1 MFKWRHLIA
10 LAGVT
15 LGLLL
20 AGNITAS
27 ADQLFTTSQTETHT
41 QPLWVNGK
49 QEVDVSWNTPLFTN
63 EDVGKLDMG
72 DATLRAEVVSKS
84 NFALNGRVAGEAD
97 WHPGT
102 ITGPNHEQ
110 YDGYVLFKSSR
121 DLTTA
126 ATTML
131 YVRFG
136 QGANSAYNMQFAVL
150 FVNGTNANQTE
161 SWYSNSSLWVGIQHT
176 DTPAPSQP
184 EPPHVLPADPIA
196 TPEVL
201 PADAIQIPD
210 VGLIAPPSGTD
221 TGDISAPTGTD
232 TGAISAPSDTDT
244 GDISAPSGTD
254 TGDISAPSGT
264 DTGDIS
270 APSGVDTGD
279 ISAPTGTDTG
289 DISAPS
295 GTDTGDISAPSTPDT
310 GDITV
315 NGQTDGSQ
323 PDTQPATSLPKQAD
337 DEETDATQ
345 QPPVTDSD
353 GDDAQVGPTTDN
365 ETTVGPEQPV
375 AQTDDKSETAQSGD
389 GIPVADETVQSLGT
403 DTPATTV
410 TDALSNQAA
419 TLPETGMKRQSIL
432 TVVGLGML
440 ISLAGMILVKKIR

>member
-1 MFKWRHLIA
+1 M
-10 LAGVT
+10 
-15 LGLLL
+15 
-20 AGNITAS
+20 
-27 ADQLFTTSQTETHT
+27 
-41 QPLWVNGK
+41 
-49 QEVDVSWNTPLFTN
+49 
-63 EDVGKLDMG
+63 
-72 DATLRAEVVSKS
+72 
-84 NFALNGRVAGEAD
+84 
-97 WHPGT
+97 
-102 ITGPNHEQ
+102 
-110 YDGYVLFKSSR
+110 
-121 DLTTA
+121 
-126 ATTML
+126 
-131 YVRFG
+131 
-136 QGANSAYNMQFAVL
+136 L

-232 TGAISAPSDTDT
+232 TGDISAPSGVDT
-244 GDISAPSGTD
+244 GDISAPT
-254 TGDISAPSGT
+254 GT

-270 APSGVDTGD
+270 APSGVDTGE

-353 GDDAQVGPTTDN
+353 GDDAKVGPTTDN

-389 GIPVADETVQSLGT
+389 SIPVADETAQNLGT

-419 TLPETGMKRQSIL
+419 TLPEIGMKRQSIL

-440 ISLAGMILVKKIR
+440 ISLAGMILFKKIR

>member
-1 MFKWRHLIA
+1 MRRLASRNREKFGVFIMFKWRHLIA
-10 LAGVT
+10 VAGVT

-20 AGNITAS
+20 TGGITAS

-41 QPLWVNGK
+41 QPLWVNGE
-49 QEVDVSWNTPLFTN
+49 QAVNVSWNTPLFTN

-72 DATLRAEVVSKS
+72 DAALRAEVVSKS

-232 TGAISAPSDTDT
+232 TG
-244 GDISAPSGTD
+244 
-254 TGDISAPSGT
+254 
-264 DTGDIS
+264 
-270 APSGVDTGD
+270 D

-323 PDTQPATSLPKQAD
+323 PDTQPAASLPKQAD
-337 DEETDATQ
+337 DQETDATQ

-353 GDDAQVGPTTDN
+353 GDDAKVGPTTDN

-389 GIPVADETVQSLGT
+389 SIPVADETAQSLGT

-440 ISLAGMILVKKIR
+440 ISLAGMILFKKIR

>member
-10 LAGVT
+10 VAGVT

-20 AGNITAS
+20 TGGITAS

-41 QPLWVNGK
+41 QPLWVNGE
-49 QEVDVSWNTPLFTN
+49 QAVDVSWNTPLFTN

-72 DATLRAEVVSKS
+72 DAALRAEVVSKS

-176 DTPAPSQP
+176 DTPAPSQL

-232 TGAISAPSDTDT
+232 TGDISAPSGVDT
-244 GDISAPSGTD
+244 GDISAPTGT
-254 TGDISAPSGT
+254 
-264 DTGDIS
+264 
-270 APSGVDTGD
+270 DTGD

-323 PDTQPATSLPKQAD
+323 PDTQPAASLPKQAD
-337 DEETDATQ
+337 DQETDATQ

-353 GDDAQVGPTTDN
+353 GDDAKVGPTTDN

-389 GIPVADETVQSLGT
+389 SIPVADETAQSLGT

-440 ISLAGMILVKKIR
+440 ISLAGMILFKKIR

>member
-20 AGNITAS
+20 AGSITAS

-72 DATLRAEVVSKS
+72 DATLRAEVVSKA

-232 TGAISAPSDTDT
+232 TGAISAPS
-244 GDISAPSGTD
+244 GTD

-264 DTGDIS
+264 D
-270 APSGVDTGD
+270 A
-279 ISAPTGTDTG
+279 
-289 DISAPS
+289 
-295 GTDTGDISAPSTPDT
+295 GDISAPSTPDT

-389 GIPVADETVQSLGT
+389 GIPVADETTQNLGT

>member
-1 MFKWRHLIA
+1 MRRLASRNREKFGVFIMFKWRHLIA
-10 LAGVT
+10 VAGVT

-20 AGNITAS
+20 TGGITAS

-41 QPLWVNGK
+41 QPLWVNGE
-49 QEVDVSWNTPLFTN
+49 QAVDVSWNTPLFTN

-72 DATLRAEVVSKS
+72 DAALRAEVVSKS
-84 NFALNGRVAGEAD
+84 NFALNGRVAGEAN

-176 DTPAPSQP
+176 DTPAPSQL

-232 TGAISAPSDTDT
+232 TGDISAPSGVDT
-244 GDISAPSGTD
+244 GDISAPTGT
-254 TGDISAPSGT
+254 
-264 DTGDIS
+264 
-270 APSGVDTGD
+270 DTGD

-323 PDTQPATSLPKQAD
+323 PDTQPAASLPKQAD
-337 DEETDATQ
+337 DQETDATQ

-353 GDDAQVGPTTDN
+353 GDDAKVGPTTDN

-389 GIPVADETVQSLGT
+389 SIPVADETAQSLGT

-440 ISLAGMILVKKIR
+440 ISLAGMILFKKIR

>member
-270 APSGVDTGD
+270 APS
-279 ISAPTGTDTG
+279 
-289 DISAPS
+289 
-295 GTDTGDISAPSTPDT
+295 TPDT

-323 PDTQPATSLPKQAD
+323 PDTQPATSLPKQVD

-353 GDDAQVGPTTDN
+353 VDDAQVGPTADN

-389 GIPVADETVQSLGT
+389 GIPVADETTQNLGT

-440 ISLAGMILVKKIR
+440 ISLAGMILFKKIR

>member
-1 MFKWRHLIA
+1 MRRLASRNREKFGVFIMFKWRHLIA

-20 AGNITAS
+20 AGSITAS

-72 DATLRAEVVSKS
+72 DATLRAEVVSKA

-210 VGLIAPPSGTD
+210 VGLIAPPSDTD

-232 TGAISAPSDTDT
+232 TGAISAPS
-244 GDISAPSGTD
+244 
-254 TGDISAPSGT
+254 
-264 DTGDIS
+264 
-270 APSGVDTGD
+270 GV
-279 ISAPTGTDTG
+279 
-289 DISAPS
+289 
-295 GTDTGDISAPSTPDT
+295 DTGDISAPSTPDT

-323 PDTQPATSLPKQAD
+323 PDTHPATSLPKQAD

-389 GIPVADETVQSLGT
+389 GIPVADETTQNLGT

>member
-10 LAGVT
+10 VAGVT

-20 AGNITAS
+20 TGGITAS

-41 QPLWVNGK
+41 QPLWVNGE
-49 QEVDVSWNTPLFTN
+49 QAVDVSWNTPLFTN

-72 DATLRAEVVSKS
+72 DAALRAEVVSKS

-210 VGLIAPPSGTD
+210 VGLIAPPTGTD

-232 TGAISAPSDTDT
+232 I
-244 GDISAPSGTD
+244 
-254 TGDISAPSGT
+254 
-264 DTGDIS
+264 GDIS

-353 GDDAQVGPTTDN
+353 GDDAKIGPTTDN
-365 ETTVGPEQPV
+365 ETTVGPEQPA

-389 GIPVADETVQSLGT
+389 GIPVADETAQNLGT

-440 ISLAGMILVKKIR
+440 ISLAGMILFKKIR

>member
-1 MFKWRHLIA
+1 MRRLASRNREKFGVFIMFKWRHLIA

-244 GDISAPSGTD
+244 GDISAPS
-254 TGDISAPSGT
+254 
-264 DTGDIS
+264 
-270 APSGVDTGD
+270 
-279 ISAPTGTDTG
+279 
-289 DISAPS
+289 
-295 GTDTGDISAPSTPDT
+295 TPDT

-353 GDDAQVGPTTDN
+353 GDDAKIGPTTDN
-365 ETTVGPEQPV
+365 ETTVGPEQPA

-440 ISLAGMILVKKIR
+440 ISLAGMILVKKIW

>member
-1 MFKWRHLIA
+1 MLKWRRLIA
-10 LAGVT
+10 LAGVA
-15 LGLLL
+15 LGLLMT
-20 AGNITAS
+20 GGITAS

-41 QPLWVNGK
+41 QPLWVNGE
-49 QEVDVSWNTPLFTN
+49 QAVDVSWNTPLFTN
-63 EDVGKLDMG
+63 GDVGKLDMG
-72 DATLRAEVVSKS
+72 DAALRAEVVSKS
-84 NFALNGRVAGEAD
+84 NFALNGRVAGETD

-176 DTPAPSQP
+176 DTPAPSEP
-184 EPPHVLPADPIA
+184 EPPHVLPAAPIA

-221 TGDISAPTGTD
+221 TGNIG
-232 TGAISAPSDTDT
+232 
-244 GDISAPSGTD
+244 APSGVD
-254 TGDISAPSGT
+254 TGGISAPSGT

-270 APSGVDTGD
+270 APSGVDTGN
-279 ISAPTGTDTG
+279 ISAPSGTDTG

-295 GTDTGDISAPSTPDT
+295 GVDTGDISAPSTPDT

-323 PDTQPATSLPKQAD
+323 PDTQPAASLPKQAD
-337 DEETDATQ
+337 DQDTDATQ

-353 GDDAQVGPTTDN
+353 VDDAKVGPTTDN
-365 ETTVGPEQPV
+365 ETTVGPEQP
-375 AQTDDKSETAQSGD
+375 ATQTDDKTETAQSGG
-389 GIPVADETVQSLGT
+389 GIPVADETNQNLGT

-432 TVVGLGML
+432 TVAGLGML
-440 ISLAGMILVKKIR
+440 ISLAVMVLVQKIR

>member
-10 LAGVT
+10 VAGVT

-20 AGNITAS
+20 TGGITAS

-41 QPLWVNGK
+41 QPLWVNGE
-49 QEVDVSWNTPLFTN
+49 QAVDVSWNTPLFTN

-72 DATLRAEVVSKS
+72 DAALRAEVVSKS
-84 NFALNGRVAGEAD
+84 NFALNGRVAGEAN

-176 DTPAPSQP
+176 DTPAPSQL

-232 TGAISAPSDTDT
+232 TGDISAPSGVDT
-244 GDISAPSGTD
+244 GDISAPTGT
-254 TGDISAPSGT
+254 
-264 DTGDIS
+264 
-270 APSGVDTGD
+270 DTGD

-323 PDTQPATSLPKQAD
+323 PDTQPAASLPKQAD
-337 DEETDATQ
+337 DQETDATQ

-353 GDDAQVGPTTDN
+353 GDDAKVGPTTDN

-389 GIPVADETVQSLGT
+389 SIPVADETAQSLGT

-440 ISLAGMILVKKIR
+440 ISLAGMILFKKIR

>member
-1 MFKWRHLIA
+1 MRRLASRNREKFGVFIMFKWRHLIA
-10 LAGVT
+10 VAGVT

-20 AGNITAS
+20 TGGITAS

-41 QPLWVNGK
+41 QPLWVNGE
-49 QEVDVSWNTPLFTN
+49 QAVDVSWNTPLFTN

-72 DATLRAEVVSKS
+72 DAALRAEVVSKS

-210 VGLIAPPSGTD
+210 VGLIAPPTGTD
-221 TGDISAPTGTD
+221 TGDISAPT
-232 TGAISAPSDTDT
+232 
-244 GDISAPSGTD
+244 
-254 TGDISAPSGT
+254 GT

-353 GDDAQVGPTTDN
+353 GDDAKIGPTTDN
-365 ETTVGPEQPV
+365 ETTVGSEQPA

-389 GIPVADETVQSLGT
+389 GIPVADETAQNLGT

-440 ISLAGMILVKKIR
+440 ISLAGMILFKKIR

>member
-20 AGNITAS
+20 AGSITAS

-72 DATLRAEVVSKS
+72 DATLRAEVVSKA

-232 TGAISAPSDTDT
+232 TGAISAPS
-244 GDISAPSGTD
+244 
-254 TGDISAPSGT
+254 
-264 DTGDIS
+264 
-270 APSGVDTGD
+270 
-279 ISAPTGTDTG
+279 GTDTG

-389 GIPVADETVQSLGT
+389 GIPVADETTQNLGT

>member
-1 MFKWRHLIA
+1 MRRLASRNREKFGVFIMFKWRHLIA

-20 AGNITAS
+20 AGSITAS

-72 DATLRAEVVSKS
+72 DATLRAEVVSKA

-210 VGLIAPPSGTD
+210 VGLIAPPSDTD

-232 TGAISAPSDTDT
+232 TGAISAPS
-244 GDISAPSGTD
+244 
-254 TGDISAPSGT
+254 
-264 DTGDIS
+264 
-270 APSGVDTGD
+270 GV
-279 ISAPTGTDTG
+279 DTG

-323 PDTQPATSLPKQAD
+323 PDTHPATSLPKQAD

-389 GIPVADETVQSLGT
+389 GIPVADETTQNLGT

>member
-10 LAGVT
+10 VAGVT

-20 AGNITAS
+20 TGGITAS

-41 QPLWVNGK
+41 QPLWVNGE
-49 QEVDVSWNTPLFTN
+49 QAVDVSWNTPLFTN

-72 DATLRAEVVSKS
+72 DAALRAEVVSKS

-210 VGLIAPPSGTD
+210 VGLIAPPTGTD
-221 TGDISAPTGTD
+221 TGDISAPT
-232 TGAISAPSDTDT
+232 
-244 GDISAPSGTD
+244 
-254 TGDISAPSGT
+254 GT

-295 GTDTGDISAPSTPDT
+295 GIDTGDISAPTGTDTGDISAPTGTDT

-353 GDDAQVGPTTDN
+353 GDDAKIGPTTDN
-365 ETTVGPEQPV
+365 ETTVGPEQPA

-389 GIPVADETVQSLGT
+389 GIPVADETAQNLGT

-440 ISLAGMILVKKIR
+440 ISLAGMILFKKIR

>member
-1 MFKWRHLIA
+1 MFKWRYLIA
-10 LAGVT
+10 VAGVT

-20 AGNITAS
+20 TGGITAS
-27 ADQLFTTSQTETHT
+27 ANQLFTTSQTETHT
-41 QPLWVNGK
+41 QPLWVNGE
-49 QEVDVSWNTPLFTN
+49 QAVDVSWNTPLFTN

-72 DATLRAEVVSKS
+72 DAALRAEVVSKS
-84 NFALNGRVAGEAD
+84 NFALNGRFAGEAD

-210 VGLIAPPSGTD
+210 VGLIAPPTGTD
-221 TGDISAPTGTD
+221 TGDISAPT
-232 TGAISAPSDTDT
+232 
-244 GDISAPSGTD
+244 
-254 TGDISAPSGT
+254 GT

-323 PDTQPATSLPKQAD
+323 PDTQPAASLPKQAD
-337 DEETDATQ
+337 DQETDATQ

-353 GDDAQVGPTTDN
+353 GDDAKVGPTTDN

-389 GIPVADETVQSLGT
+389 SIPVADETAQSLGT

-440 ISLAGMILVKKIR
+440 ISLAGMILFKKIR

>member
-10 LAGVT
+10 VAGVT

-20 AGNITAS
+20 TGGITAS

-41 QPLWVNGK
+41 QPLWVNGE
-49 QEVDVSWNTPLFTN
+49 QAVDVSWNTPLFTN

-72 DATLRAEVVSKS
+72 DAALRAEVVSKS

-210 VGLIAPPSGTD
+210 VGLIAPPTGTD
-221 TGDISAPTGTD
+221 TGDISAPT
-232 TGAISAPSDTDT
+232 
-244 GDISAPSGTD
+244 
-254 TGDISAPSGT
+254 GT

-353 GDDAQVGPTTDN
+353 GDDAKIGPTTDN
-365 ETTVGPEQPV
+365 ETTVGSEQPA

-389 GIPVADETVQSLGT
+389 GIPVADETAQNLGT

-440 ISLAGMILVKKIR
+440 ISLAGMILFKKIR

>member
-254 TGDISAPSGT
+254 TGDISAPSG
-264 DTGDIS
+264 
-270 APSGVDTGD
+270 V
-279 ISAPTGTDTG
+279 
-289 DISAPS
+289 
-295 GTDTGDISAPSTPDT
+295 DTGDISAPSTPDT

-353 GDDAQVGPTTDN
+353 GDDAKVGPTTDN

-389 GIPVADETVQSLGT
+389 SIPVADETAQSLGT

-440 ISLAGMILVKKIR
+440 ISLAGMILFKKIR

>member
-20 AGNITAS
+20 AGSKTAS

-72 DATLRAEVVSKS
+72 DATLRAEVVSKA

-232 TGAISAPSDTDT
+232 TGAISAPS
-244 GDISAPSGTD
+244 
-254 TGDISAPSGT
+254 
-264 DTGDIS
+264 
-270 APSGVDTGD
+270 
-279 ISAPTGTDTG
+279 
-289 DISAPS
+289 

-365 ETTVGPEQPV
+365 ETTVGPAQPV

-389 GIPVADETVQSLGT
+389 GIPVADETTQNLGT

-432 TVVGLGML
+432 TVAGLGML

>member
-10 LAGVT
+10 VAGVM

-20 AGNITAS
+20 TGGITAS

-41 QPLWVNGK
+41 QPLWVNGE
-49 QEVDVSWNTPLFTN
+49 QAVDVSWNTPLFTN

-72 DATLRAEVVSKS
+72 DAALRAEVVSKS

-210 VGLIAPPSGTD
+210 VGLIAPLSGTD
-221 TGDISAPTGTD
+221 TGDISAPT
-232 TGAISAPSDTDT
+232 
-244 GDISAPSGTD
+244 
-254 TGDISAPSGT
+254 GT

-279 ISAPTGTDTG
+279 ISAPTGTDTGDISAPTGADTG

-353 GDDAQVGPTTDN
+353 GDDAKVGPTTDN

-389 GIPVADETVQSLGT
+389 GIPVADETTQNLGT

-440 ISLAGMILVKKIR
+440 ISLAGMILFKKIR

>member
-10 LAGVT
+10 AAGVT

-20 AGNITAS
+20 TGGITAS

-41 QPLWVNGK
+41 QPLWVNGE
-49 QEVDVSWNTPLFTN
+49 QAVDVSWNTPLFTN

-72 DATLRAEVVSKS
+72 DAALRAEVVSKS

-97 WHPGT
+97 WHPGP

-136 QGANSAYNMQFAVL
+136 QGTNSAYNMQFAVL

-184 EPPHVLPADPIA
+184 EPPHVLPADSIA

-232 TGAISAPSDTDT
+232 TG
-244 GDISAPSGTD
+244 DISAPSGV
-254 TGDISAPSGT
+254 

-279 ISAPTGTDTG
+279 ISATTGTDTG

-353 GDDAQVGPTTDN
+353 GDDAKVGPTTDN

-389 GIPVADETVQSLGT
+389 GIPVADETVQNLGN

-440 ISLAGMILVKKIR
+440 ISLAGMILFKKIR

>member
-10 LAGVT
+10 VAGVT

-20 AGNITAS
+20 TGGITAS

-41 QPLWVNGK
+41 QPLWVNGE
-49 QEVDVSWNTPLFTN
+49 QAVDVSWNTPLFTN

-72 DATLRAEVVSKS
+72 DAALRAEVVSKS
-84 NFALNGRVAGEAD
+84 SFALNGRVAGEAD

-210 VGLIAPPSGTD
+210 VGLIAPPTGTD
-221 TGDISAPTGTD
+221 TGDISAPT
-232 TGAISAPSDTDT
+232 
-244 GDISAPSGTD
+244 
-254 TGDISAPSGT
+254 GT

-353 GDDAQVGPTTDN
+353 GDDAKIGPTTDN
-365 ETTVGPEQPV
+365 ETTVGPEQPA

-389 GIPVADETVQSLGT
+389 GIPVADEAAQNLGT

-440 ISLAGMILVKKIR
+440 ISLAGMILFKKIR

>member
-20 AGNITAS
+20 AGSITAS

-72 DATLRAEVVSKS
+72 DATLRAEVVSKA

-232 TGAISAPSDTDT
+232 TGAISAPS
-244 GDISAPSGTD
+244 
-254 TGDISAPSGT
+254 
-264 DTGDIS
+264 
-270 APSGVDTGD
+270 
-279 ISAPTGTDTG
+279 GTDTG

-353 GDDAQVGPTTDN
+353 VDDAQVGPTTDN
-365 ETTVGPEQPV
+365 ETSVGPEQPV
-375 AQTDDKSETAQSGD
+375 AQTDDKSETAQSGA
-389 GIPVADETVQSLGT
+389 GIPVADETTQNLGT
-403 DTPATTV
+403 DIPATTV

>member
-1 MFKWRHLIA
+1 
-10 LAGVT
+10 
-15 LGLLL
+15 
-20 AGNITAS
+20 
-27 ADQLFTTSQTETHT
+27 
-41 QPLWVNGK
+41 
-49 QEVDVSWNTPLFTN
+49 
-63 EDVGKLDMG
+63 
-72 DATLRAEVVSKS
+72 
-84 NFALNGRVAGEAD
+84 
-97 WHPGT
+97 
-102 ITGPNHEQ
+102 
-110 YDGYVLFKSSR
+110 
-121 DLTTA
+121 
-126 ATTML
+126 ML
-131 YVRFG
+131 YVCFG

-232 TGAISAPSDTDT
+232 TG
-244 GDISAPSGTD
+244 
-254 TGDISAPSGT
+254 
-264 DTGDIS
+264 
-270 APSGVDTGD
+270 D

-323 PDTQPATSLPKQAD
+323 PDTQPAASLPKQAD
-337 DEETDATQ
+337 DQETDATQ

-353 GDDAQVGPTTDN
+353 GDDAKVGPTTDN

-389 GIPVADETVQSLGT
+389 SIPVADETAQSLGT

-440 ISLAGMILVKKIR
+440 IPLAGMILFKKIR

>member
-10 LAGVT
+10 VAGVT

-20 AGNITAS
+20 TGGITAS

-41 QPLWVNGK
+41 QPLWVNGE
-49 QEVDVSWNTPLFTN
+49 QAVDVSWNTPLFTN

-72 DATLRAEVVSKS
+72 DAALRAEVVSKS

-176 DTPAPSQP
+176 DTPAPSQL

-201 PADAIQIPD
+201 PADLFKFLMWA
-210 VGLIAPPSGTD
+210 
-221 TGDISAPTGTD
+221 
-232 TGAISAPSDTDT
+232 
-244 GDISAPSGTD
+244 
-254 TGDISAPSGT
+254 
-264 DTGDIS
+264 
-270 APSGVDTGD
+270 
-279 ISAPTGTDTG
+279 
-289 DISAPS
+289 
-295 GTDTGDISAPSTPDT
+295 
-310 GDITV
+310 
-315 NGQTDGSQ
+315 
-323 PDTQPATSLPKQAD
+323 
-337 DEETDATQ
+337 
-345 QPPVTDSD
+345 
-353 GDDAQVGPTTDN
+353 
-365 ETTVGPEQPV
+365 
-375 AQTDDKSETAQSGD
+375 
-389 GIPVADETVQSLGT
+389 
-403 DTPATTV
+403 
-410 TDALSNQAA
+410 
-419 TLPETGMKRQSIL
+419 
-432 TVVGLGML
+432 
-440 ISLAGMILVKKIR
+440 

>member
-72 DATLRAEVVSKS
+72 DATLRAEVVSKA

-210 VGLIAPPSGTD
+210 VGLIAPSGTD

-232 TGAISAPSDTDT
+232 TGAISAPS
-244 GDISAPSGTD
+244 
-254 TGDISAPSGT
+254 
-264 DTGDIS
+264 
-270 APSGVDTGD
+270 
-279 ISAPTGTDTG
+279 GTDTG

-389 GIPVADETVQSLGT
+389 GIPVADETTQNLGT

>member
-1 MFKWRHLIA
+1 MRRLASRNREKFGVFIMFKWRHLIA
-10 LAGVT
+10 VAGVT

-20 AGNITAS
+20 TGGITAS

-41 QPLWVNGK
+41 QPLWVNGE
-49 QEVDVSWNTPLFTN
+49 QAVDVSWNTPLFTN

-72 DATLRAEVVSKS
+72 DAALRAEVVSKS

-176 DTPAPSQP
+176 DTPAPSQL

-232 TGAISAPSDTDT
+232 TGDISAPSGVDT
-244 GDISAPSGTD
+244 GDISAPTGT
-254 TGDISAPSGT
+254 
-264 DTGDIS
+264 
-270 APSGVDTGD
+270 DTGD

-323 PDTQPATSLPKQAD
+323 PDTQPAASLPKQAD
-337 DEETDATQ
+337 DQETDATQ

-353 GDDAQVGPTTDN
+353 GDDAKVGPTTDN

-389 GIPVADETVQSLGT
+389 SIPVADETAQSLGT

-440 ISLAGMILVKKIR
+440 ISLAGMILFKKIR

>member
-20 AGNITAS
+20 AGSITAS

-72 DATLRAEVVSKS
+72 DATLRAEVVSKA

-232 TGAISAPSDTDT
+232 TGAISAPS
-244 GDISAPSGTD
+244 
-254 TGDISAPSGT
+254 
-264 DTGDIS
+264 
-270 APSGVDTGD
+270 
-279 ISAPTGTDTG
+279 GTDTG

-365 ETTVGPEQPV
+365 ETTVGPAQPV

-389 GIPVADETVQSLGT
+389 GIPVADETTQNLGT

-432 TVVGLGML
+432 TVAGLGML

>member
-10 LAGVT
+10 VAGVT

-20 AGNITAS
+20 TGGITAS

-41 QPLWVNGK
+41 QPLWVNGE
-49 QEVDVSWNTPLFTN
+49 QAVDVSWNTPLFTN

-72 DATLRAEVVSKS
+72 DAALRAEVVSKS

-210 VGLIAPPSGTD
+210 VGLIAPPTGTD
-221 TGDISAPTGTD
+221 TGDISAPT
-232 TGAISAPSDTDT
+232 
-244 GDISAPSGTD
+244 
-254 TGDISAPSGT
+254 GT

-353 GDDAQVGPTTDN
+353 GDDAKIGPTTDN
-365 ETTVGPEQPV
+365 ETTVGPEQPA

-389 GIPVADETVQSLGT
+389 GIPVADETAQNLGT

-440 ISLAGMILVKKIR
+440 ISLAGMILFKKIR

>member
-10 LAGVT
+10 VAGVT

-20 AGNITAS
+20 TGGITAS

-41 QPLWVNGK
+41 QPLWVNGE
-49 QEVDVSWNTPLFTN
+49 QAVNVSWNTPLFTN

-72 DATLRAEVVSKS
+72 DAALRAEVVSKS

-232 TGAISAPSDTDT
+232 TG
-244 GDISAPSGTD
+244 
-254 TGDISAPSGT
+254 
-264 DTGDIS
+264 
-270 APSGVDTGD
+270 D

-323 PDTQPATSLPKQAD
+323 PDTQPAASLPKQAD
-337 DEETDATQ
+337 DQETDATQ

-353 GDDAQVGPTTDN
+353 GDDAKVGPTTDN

-389 GIPVADETVQSLGT
+389 SIPVADETAQSLGT

-440 ISLAGMILVKKIR
+440 ISLAGMILFKKIR

>member
-20 AGNITAS
+20 AGSITAS

-72 DATLRAEVVSKS
+72 DATLRAEVVSKA

-210 VGLIAPPSGTD
+210 VGLIAPPSDTD

-232 TGAISAPSDTDT
+232 TGAISAPS
-244 GDISAPSGTD
+244 
-254 TGDISAPSGT
+254 
-264 DTGDIS
+264 
-270 APSGVDTGD
+270 GV
-279 ISAPTGTDTG
+279 DTG

-323 PDTQPATSLPKQAD
+323 PDTHPATSLPKQAD

-389 GIPVADETVQSLGT
+389 GIPVADETTQNLGT

>member
-20 AGNITAS
+20 TGSITAS

-72 DATLRAEVVSKS
+72 DAALRAEVVSKS
-84 NFALNGRVAGEAD
+84 NFALNGRVAGESD

-126 ATTML
+126 STTML
-131 YVRFG
+131 YVRFD

-176 DTPAPSQP
+176 DTPAPSEP
-184 EPPHVLPADPIA
+184 EPPHVLPAAPIA

-221 TGDISAPTGTD
+221 TGNISAPSGVDTGDISAPSG
-232 TGAISAPSDTDT
+232 TDT

-270 APSGVDTGD
+270 APS
-279 ISAPTGTDTG
+279 SA
-289 DISAPS
+289 
-295 GTDTGDISAPSTPDT
+295 DT

-323 PDTQPATSLPKQAD
+323 PDTQPAASLPNQAGD
-337 DEETDATQ
+337 QDTDATQ
-345 QPPVTDSD
+345 QPPVTGSD
-353 GDDAQVGPTTDN
+353 VDDAKVRPTTDN
-365 ETTVGPEQPV
+365 ETTVGPEQP
-375 AQTDDKSETAQSGD
+375 ATQTDDKTETAQSGD
-389 GIPVADETVQSLGT
+389 SVPVADETNQSLADGT
-403 DTPATTV
+403 PTATV
-410 TDALSNQAA
+410 TDALS
-419 TLPETGMKRQSIL
+419 S
-432 TVVGLGML
+432 
-440 ISLAGMILVKKIR
+440 

>member
-126 ATTML
+126 ANTML

-270 APSGVDTGD
+270 APS
-279 ISAPTGTDTG
+279 
-289 DISAPS
+289 
-295 GTDTGDISAPSTPDT
+295 TPDT

-323 PDTQPATSLPKQAD
+323 PDTQPATSLPKQVD

-353 GDDAQVGPTTDN
+353 VDDAQVGPTADN

-389 GIPVADETVQSLGT
+389 GIPVADETTQNLGT

-440 ISLAGMILVKKIR
+440 ISLAGMILFKKIR